1 MDKQN
6 NASIPQ
12 AIWQLFQ
19 RHLIE
24 HPLDVENT
32 DLQSVLQLLHTAYT
46 EVQTDDPEPIKQAFR
61 RLDECLE
68 GVSLDTNN
76 AVFSIVCQICSVGE
90 ERAFLDGV
98 RIGAHLV
105 KELYSG

>member
-1 MDKQN
+1 MDNQT

-12 AIWQLFQ
+12 AVCQLFQ
-19 RHLIE
+19 RHLME
-24 HPLDVENT
+24 HPFHVENR
-32 DLQSVLQLLHTAYT
+32 DLESVLQLLHTAYT
-46 EVQTDDPEPIKQAFR
+46 EVQTDDPEPVKQAFR
-61 RLDECLE
+61 HLDECMKD
-68 GVSLDTNN
+68 VSLATNN
-76 AVFSIVCQICSVGE
+76 EVFSIVCQIYSAGE